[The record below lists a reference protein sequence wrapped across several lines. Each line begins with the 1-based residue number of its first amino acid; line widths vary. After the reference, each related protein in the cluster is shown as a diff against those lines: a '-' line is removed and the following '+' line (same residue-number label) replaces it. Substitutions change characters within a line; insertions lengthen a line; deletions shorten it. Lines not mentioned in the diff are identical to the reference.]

1 MDNLSRTYDDLKL
14 MSVEYLSALKSELEN
29 IGTKRLL
36 QIDAIENDNRKLMN
50 CIKVMKYVPKTK
62 AMAQKAQK
70 EKQRERLDAQKEKKE
85 IRR

>member
-14 MSVEYLSALKSELEN
+14 MSVEYLSALKSELEK
-29 IGTKRLL
+29 IGTKSLL
-36 QIDAIENDNRKLMN
+36 QIDAIENDNKKLMN

-62 AMAQKAQK
+62 VMAQKAQK
-70 EKQRERLDAQKEKKE
+70 EKQKERLDAQKEKRE